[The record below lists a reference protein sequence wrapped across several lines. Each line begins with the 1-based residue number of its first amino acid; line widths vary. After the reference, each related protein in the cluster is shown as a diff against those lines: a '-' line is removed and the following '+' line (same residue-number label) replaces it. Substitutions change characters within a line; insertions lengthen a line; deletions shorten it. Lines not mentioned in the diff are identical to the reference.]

1 MRRVL
6 WRKMVSGSVVNLFW
20 ARQLAKAEMCIGEVF
35 VFEKCFQVLFFVD
48 VFGVLFFY

>member
-1 MRRVL
+1 
-6 WRKMVSGSVVNLFW
+6 MVSGSVVNLFW